1 MNKFPQLSLSFAVL
15 LSLVITP
22 SVQAKVKVSKPV
34 APIVAKVSSSS
45 VSKGKVNITVTL
57 KLPTN
62 SSGAKITGS
71 KVTAGGK
78 FCLITKAKTSCT
90 IKGLK
95 NGAILKVRSQS
106 KNIKGYG
113 AQSAAVRYVAGSPT
127 YRVPVI
133 SSVPQIPIISPV
145 VVTPTPTPTPKPTPT
160 PTEEVVVPPDPTL
173 ISTAAISGLSVPLPG
188 NVPDT
193 SVTPGTGY
201 TASVSWS
208 PNHAAFVSNTSYTAT
223 ITLTAA
229 TDYTLT
235 GVVANFFTVA
245 GSSSDTN
252 PVNSGVVTAVFAG
265 VVYAINEVGPAG
277 GLIFITPT
285 TVGNTTGKYFEAA
298 ATDLS
303 STKAW
308 CDITTTVGTTGSAIG
323 DGLANTNLIAAACT
337 SGAGQDA
344 VDYSVILDS
353 ITYEEWFLPSQDE
366 LAELCLAAKV
376 TRPGSSTCGSSV
388 LKSGFASGSYW
399 SSTEFDTSVF
409 SHDFALGEQEASEKN
424 YPANVRVVRTFS

>member
-1 MNKFPQLSLSFAVL
+1 MNKFPQLSLSFAVV

-22 SVQAKVKVSKPV
+22 SAQAKVKVSKPV
-34 APIVAKVSSSS
+34 APVIAKVSSSS

-78 FCLITKAKTSCT
+78 SCLITNTKTKCT
-90 IKGLK
+90 INGVK
-95 NGAILKVRSQS
+95 NGADLKVRSQS
-106 KNIKGYG
+106 KNSKGYG
-113 AQSAAVRYVAGSPT
+113 AQSTAVRYVAGSPT

-133 SSVPQIPIISPV
+133 SSLPQSTVVSPV
-145 VVTPTPTPTPKPTPT
+145 TVTPTPSD
-160 PTEEVVVPPDPTL
+160 EVLPADPTT
-173 ISTAAISGLSVPLPG
+173 ISTAAIAGLSVPLPG

-201 TASVSWS
+201 TASVTWS
-208 PNHAAFVSNTSYTAT
+208 PSPAAFVSNTSYTAT

-235 GVVANFFTVA
+235 GVTANFFTVA

-252 PVNSGVVTAVFAG
+252 PVNSGVITAVFPG
-265 VVYAINEVGPAG
+265 VVYAVGAVGPLG
-277 GLIFITPT
+277 GLIFIIPT
-285 TVGNTTGKYFEAA
+285 TVGNTAGKYYEAA
-298 ATDLS
+298 AADLT

-308 CDITTTVGTTGSAIG
+308 CNVTTTVGTTGSAIG
-323 DGLANTNLIAAACT
+323 TGKANTDLIAAACT

-344 VDYSVILDS
+344 VDYSVTLDS
-353 ITYEEWFLPSQDE
+353 VTYADWFLPSQDE
-366 LAELCLAAKV
+366 LNELCLAAKA
-376 TRPGSSTCGSSV
+376 TRSSTCGLES
-388 LKSGFASGSYW
+388 LKSGFASGVYW
-399 SSTEFDTSVF
+399 SSSEIFTTSGYSQVLSSGAIEFSVK
-409 SHDFALGEQEASEKN
+409 SFA
-424 YPANVRVVRTFS
+424 ANVRVVRSFS

>member
-1 MNKFPQLSLSFAVL
+1 MNKFPQLSLSFAVV

-22 SVQAKVKVSKPV
+22 SAQAKVKVSKPV
-34 APIVAKVSSSS
+34 APVIAKVSSSS

-78 FCLITKAKTSCT
+78 SCLITNTKTKCT
-90 IKGLK
+90 INGVK
-95 NGAILKVRSQS
+95 NGAILKVRTQS
-106 KNIKGYG
+106 KNTKGYG
-113 AQSAAVRYVAGSPT
+113 AQSVAVRYVAGSPT

-133 SSVPQIPIISPV
+133 SSLPQSPIVSQ
-145 VVTPTPTPTPKPTPT
+145 VTETTTPS
-160 PTEEVVVPPDPTL
+160 EAVVVPADPTT
-173 ISTAAISGLSVPLPG
+173 ISTAAIAGLSVPLPG

-201 TASVSWS
+201 TANVTWS
-208 PNHAAFVSNTSYTAT
+208 PSPTAFVSNTSYTAT

-235 GVVANFFTVA
+235 GVAANFFTVA

-252 PVNSGVVTAVFAG
+252 PVNSGVITAVFPG
-265 VVYAINEVGPAG
+265 VVYAVGAVGPLG
-277 GLIFITPT
+277 GLIFIIPT
-285 TVGNTTGKYFEAA
+285 TVGNTAGKYYEAA
-298 ATDLS
+298 AADLS

-308 CDITTTVGTTGSAIG
+308 CNVTTTVGTTGSAIG
-323 DGLANTNLIAAACT
+323 TGKANTDLIAAACT

-344 VDYSVILDS
+344 VDYAVTLDS
-353 ITYEEWFLPSQDE
+353 VTYADWFLPSQDE
-366 LAELCLAAKV
+366 LNELCLAAKV
-376 TRPGSSTCGSSV
+376 TRPGTSSCGSGS
-388 LKSGFASGSYW
+388 LKSGFASDFYC
-399 SSTEFDTSVF
+399 SSTESAVSFIRYEHFSVGAMGTG
-409 SHDFALGEQEASEKN
+409 DKTTAN
-424 YPANVRVVRTFS
+424 NVRVVRSFS

>member
-1 MNKFPQLSLSFAVL
+1 MNKFPQLSLSFALV

-22 SVQAKVKVSKPV
+22 SAQAKVKISKPV
-34 APIVAKVSSSS
+34 APTVAQVSSSS
-45 VSKGKVNITVTL
+45 ASKGKVSITITL
-57 KLPTN
+57 ELPTN
-62 SSGAKITGS
+62 SSGAKISGS

-78 FCLITKAKTSCT
+78 SCLIRKAKTSCT
-90 IKGLK
+90 IKGIK

-106 KNIKGYG
+106 KNLKGYG
-113 AQSAAVRYVAGSPT
+113 ARSAAIRYVAGSPT
-127 YRVPVI
+127 YRDPVI
-133 SSVPQIPIISPV
+133 SSLPQLPVVSPV
-145 VVTPTPTPTPKPTPT
+145 TATPTPTPS
-160 PTEEVVVPPDPTL
+160 EEVIVPADPTL
-173 ISTAAISGLSVPLPG
+173 ISTAAIAGLSVPLPG
-188 NVPDT
+188 NEPDT

-235 GVVANFFTVA
+235 GVAENFFTVV

-252 PVNSGVVTAVFAG
+252 PVNSGVITAVFPG

-285 TVGNTTGKYFEAA
+285 TFGNTTGKYFEAA
-298 ATDLS
+298 AADLS
-303 STKAW
+303 STKTW
-308 CDITTTVGTTGSAIG
+308 CNVTTSVGTTGSAIG

-344 VDYSVILDS
+344 VDYAVTLDS
-353 ITYEEWFLPSQDE
+353 VTY
-366 LAELCLAAKV
+366 A
-376 TRPGSSTCGSSV
+376 
-388 LKSGFASGSYW
+388 
-399 SSTEFDTSVF
+399 
-409 SHDFALGEQEASEKN
+409 
-424 YPANVRVVRTFS
+424 

>member
-1 MNKFPQLSLSFAVL
+1 MNKFPQLSLSFAVV

-22 SVQAKVKVSKPV
+22 SAQAKVKVSKPV
-34 APIVAKVSSSS
+34 APTVAQVSSSS
-45 VSKGKVNITVTL
+45 ASKGKVTITITL
-57 KLPTN
+57 ELPTN
-62 SSGAKITGS
+62 SSGAKISGS

-78 FCLITKAKTSCT
+78 SCLITKAKTSCT
-90 IKGLK
+90 IKGIK

-106 KNIKGYG
+106 KNLKGYG
-113 AQSAAVRYVAGSPT
+113 VRSTAIRYVAGSPT
-127 YRVPVI
+127 YRAPVI
-133 SSVPQIPIISPV
+133 SSLPQIPVVSPV
-145 VVTPTPTPTPKPTPT
+145 TATPTPTPS
-160 PTEEVVVPPDPTL
+160 EEVIVPADPTL
-173 ISTAAISGLSVPLPG
+173 ISTAAIAGLSVPLPG

-235 GVVANFFTVA
+235 GVAANFFTVV

-252 PVNSGVVTAVFAG
+252 PVNSGVVTAVFPG

-298 ATDLS
+298 AADLS
-303 STKAW
+303 STKTW
-308 CDITTTVGTTGSAIG
+308 CNVTTSVGTTGSAIG

-344 VDYSVILDS
+344 VDYAITLDS
-353 ITYEEWFLPSQDE
+353 VTYADWFLPSQDE
-366 LAELCLAAKV
+366 LNELCLAAKV
-376 TRPGSSTCGSSV
+376 TRPSDTTCVPGS

-399 SSTEFDTSVF
+399 SSTEFTDTAVYSQNL
-409 SHDFALGEQEASEKN
+409 SAGELEASEKN
-424 YPANVRVVRTFS
+424 FPANVRVVRSFS